1 MNLEILP
8 LAQRDIDEAA
18 NYYLRQRAGLDD
30 EFLAEVEAAFKTI
43 VARPRQF
50 ELVRPD
56 IRRCLLDRF
65 PYGVYYRV
73 LDADLVQII
82 VVKHHHRRPGFGL
95 RLR

>member
-8 LAQRDIDEAA
+8 LALRDIDEAA
-18 NYYLRQRAGLDD
+18 NYYLKQRPGLDD
-30 EFLAEVEAAFKTI
+30 EFLAEIEAAVKTI
-43 VARPRQF
+43 VASPRQF
-50 ELVRPD
+50 EQVRPD

-82 VVKHHHRRPGFGL
+82 VVKHHHRRPGFGM
-95 RLR
+95 RRK